1 MRLLILL
8 LTFVLSSCGGGG
20 DNVLPCSTEKSFT
33 IQTIWSPNVTAG
45 TRIDA
50 KVNVPLVA
58 TPTVTGIPA
67 SCKGQERFAVGAFS
81 PVKLPVG
88 LSIDAATGVISG
100 TPVQVGS
107 FGSSHFID
115 LLLPGY
121 GAVEVLSVISVTP

>member
-1 MRLLILL
+1 MRLLLILL
-8 LTFVLSSCGGGG
+8 LFLLASCGGGG
-20 DNVLPCSTEKSFT
+20 DNVPPCSTEKSLV

-45 TRIDA
+45 TSIDA

-81 PVKLPVG
+81 PAKLPAG

-100 TPVQVGS
+100 TATKAGS
-107 FGSSHFID
+107 FGGTHFID

-121 GAVEVLSVISVTP
+121 GAIQVLTLISVTP